1 MGDKGETVGRFAGV
15 AAGVSLLL
23 ALTACSS
30 SGNPK
35 AAPTTTT
42 ALPTTTTAAP
52 AATPTTRRTTTTAA
66 VVDSSIKVYGDCKT
80 PAVEPTMVVLAC
92 ADFGDYVT
100 GISWTGWTASGATG
114 NGTWNHKE
122 CVPNCAQGHV
132 STFAAHITLTT
143 PVRGPNGQLVW
154 SQLQSSRLPA
164 GETNPQSLPT
174 QPD

>member
-1 MGDKGETVGRFAGV
+1 MGKR
-15 AAGVSLLL
+15 AAAASVVSVLV

-30 SGNPK
+30 SGHPK
-35 AAPTTTT
+35 VAPTTTT
-42 ALPTTTTAAP
+42 ALATTTTAAP
-52 AATPTTRRTTTTAA
+52 TASTTPTTRRTTTTAA
-66 VVDSSIKVYGDCKT
+66 VIDASIKVYGDCKT
-80 PAVEPTMVVLAC
+80 PTVEPAMIVLAC
-92 ADFGDYVT
+92 ADLGDYVS
-100 GISWTGWTASGATG
+100 GVSWTGWTANSATG

-132 STFAAHITLTT
+132 STFAAHVTLTN
-143 PVRGPNGQLVW
+143 PVRDPNGQLVW